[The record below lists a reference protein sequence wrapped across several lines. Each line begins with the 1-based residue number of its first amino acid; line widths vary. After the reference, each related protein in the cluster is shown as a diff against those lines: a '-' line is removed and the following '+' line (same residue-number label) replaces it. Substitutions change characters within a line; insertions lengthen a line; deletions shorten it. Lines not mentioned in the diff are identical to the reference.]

1 MKREI
6 SSESNKRLLL
16 TARFLAV
23 ALLMSVTAYP
33 QAGRTH
39 PQAMAKWVGKYPD
52 AKFLRQPLIRR
63 PLRRILTKADYDSIR
78 DHNLMGA
85 IERVGDY
92 LVTHAQ
98 VKYSDPLETF
108 SLVFNLKDGA
118 VYVIFGKGE
127 QHRKFSTMNNQF
139 NLPDDVLK
147 KIGLIEE

>member
-1 MKREI
+1 
-6 SSESNKRLLL
+6 
-16 TARFLAV
+16 
-23 ALLMSVTAYP
+23 
-33 QAGRTH
+33 
-39 PQAMAKWVGKYPD
+39 
-52 AKFLRQPLIRR
+52 
-63 PLRRILTKADYDSIR
+63 
-78 DHNLMGA
+78 MGA

-127 QHRKFSTMNNQF
+127 EHRKFSTQNNQF

-147 KIGLIEE
+147 KIGLMEE